1 MTKKFVYI
9 YFMKNMPEKIGEA
22 VPLHIAYWK
31 NQKLDD
37 YSGGP
42 FADRTGGLIMFE
54 SSDIEKAIELTEK
67 DPFIEHDVI
76 DSKWVKEWIQE

>member
-1 MTKKFVYI
+1 MAKKFVYF
-9 YFMKNMPEKIGEA
+9 YFMKNMPEKIGEV

-31 NQKLDD
+31 KQNLEN

-54 SSDIEKAIELTEK
+54 SSGIEKAIELTEN
-67 DPFIEHDVI
+67 DPFVEQDVI